1 MRYDFGAGLAGII
14 VIALGVAFVL
24 DALDAVDLRFEVLLP
39 IVAIA
44 IGASAI
50 VSSLTRQRQE

>member
-1 MRYDFGAGLAGII
+1 MESILEIQGLTKTYPGG
-14 VIALGVAFVL
+14 LT
-24 DALDAVDLRFEVLLP
+24 ALDAVDLRFEVLLP
-39 IVAIA
+39 IVATA